1 MNKKAKPKKA
11 QLNKKAI
18 KTLTAA
24 QLKKA
29 FGGFDPLYAVAVDLQ
44 GQDPSYTTTTKWT
57 CG

>member
-24 QLKKA
+24 QLKRA
-29 FGGFDPLYAVAVDLQ
+29 FGGFEELNAVAVDLQ
-44 GQDPSYTTTTKWT
+44 GQDPSYTTTTRWT